1 MLLFSSKVKGIP
13 PDEFYCWQVLEKTGS
28 YMMPG
33 RAFNMN
39 GSDNHYYFRL
49 DNRKKQ
55 LSTCSLI
62 HLTYIY
68 PHIHV
73 GISSFFHPSL
83 PLCLSVRLCPPSIC
97 LSICP
102 SVHLS
107 VSQSLSI
114 CQSVSLVCLSVRSL
128 VSSSYHPSV
137 CSSVCLSIRSLV
149 NSSFRP
155 SVCLFVRPSVLKF
168 SRSVRLSFRPLA
180 ISLRVAC
187 SFWEWG
193 CHGSL
198 VHSFIIHSIFISSF
212 HLFIINYFFT
222 G

>member
-83 PLCLSVRLCPPSIC
+83 PLCLYVRLCPPSIC
-97 LSICP
+97 LSVRP
-102 SVHLS
+102 SVSQSVSVHLS
-107 VSQSLSI
+107 V
-114 CQSVSLVCLSVRSL
+114 CLSVCQSCLSVCPL
-128 VSSSYHPSV
+128 VSSSYHPSICLFVRLSV
-137 CSSVCLSIRSLV
+137 CSSV
-149 NSSFRP
+149 RP
-155 SVCLFVRPSVLKF
+155 SSSSVGLSVCPSV
-168 SRSVRLSFRPLA
+168 R
-180 ISLRVAC
+180 
-187 SFWEWG
+187 
-193 CHGSL
+193 
-198 VHSFIIHSIFISSF
+198 
-212 HLFIINYFFT
+212 
-222 G
+222 

>member
-83 PLCLSVRLCPPSIC
+83 PAVSVCPSVSAVYLSVYLSVRPSVCQSVSLCPSVSPSVLSVCLSVRL
-97 LSICP
+97 L
-102 SVHLS
+102 VHPT
-107 VSQSLSI
+107 I
-114 CQSVSLVCLSVRSL
+114 R
-128 VSSSYHPSV
+128 PSV
-137 CSSVCLSIRSLV
+137 CSSVCLIIRSLV

-155 SVCLFVRPSVLKF
+155 SVCLFVRPSSSSVGL
-168 SRSVRLSFRPLA
+168 SVCPSVR
-180 ISLRVAC
+180 
-187 SFWEWG
+187 
-193 CHGSL
+193 
-198 VHSFIIHSIFISSF
+198 
-212 HLFIINYFFT
+212 
-222 G
+222 

>member
-13 PDEFYCWQVLEKTGS
+13 PDEFYCWQMLEKTGS

-83 PLCLSVRLCPPSIC
+83 PLCPSVRLCPPSIC
-97 LSICP
+97 LSVRP
-102 SVHLS
+102 
-107 VSQSLSI
+107 SI
-114 CQSVSLVCLSVRSL
+114 CQSVSLCPSVSPSVLSVCLSVRLLVHPTIRLSVRPSVCPSVRSL
-128 VSSSYHPSV
+128 IRPSVRLSV
-137 CSSVCLSIRSLV
+137 CSSV
-149 NSSFRP
+149 RP
-155 SVCLFVRPSVLKF
+155 SSSSVGLSVCPSVRWQSL
-168 SRSVRLSFRPLA
+168 SVWPTRFENGVPWF
-180 ISLRVAC
+180 AC
-187 SFWEWG
+187 P
-193 CHGSL
+193 
-198 VHSFIIHSIFISSF
+198 FIHYPFYLYFIVSSF
-212 HLFIINYFFT
+212 HY
-222 G
+222 